1 MRRRGF
7 LLAAAG
13 TGLTSACGS
22 FTGTARGGRI
32 AVDLAFAPTQGLSPY
47 GDDGLLLSRLAV
59 VDGLTRMDTDGVIH
73 PALAAKWT
81 RTNATTWEFTLRDAR
96 FQDGERVTAE
106 AVVGALR
113 AAGRAKVKPRV
124 LSDTELEVRALGE
137 RAVRITTRTAD
148 PLLPARLANPSL
160 AVFSPAAYGKKTAK
174 DGLVDPVG
182 HATGPFTLTHLD
194 GAVSATL
201 DRFDGHWR
209 GRAAA
214 RGVDVTFVADNNA
227 RSNALR
233 SGQIELAEFVPA
245 AQALILGGRARKVA
259 TVRTTTLY
267 LNTRTGPLAD
277 PGLRA
282 AVRAGADTSALAKSV
297 YEGYAERATGLLG
310 PGFAWADGKQLPV
323 TGRAKAAKPRG
334 QRLTLATYTNR
345 AELPEVA
352 AALEQQLERAGFD
365 VRLVVKDYARLES
378 GALDGDY
385 DAFLMSRSTALDTG
399 DPVSY
404 LASDFTSG
412 GSFNI
417 SQLGDPAV
425 DAAVREAAALD
436 GTARQRA
443 VLAAEAAI
451 LRTDAAVPV
460 VHEEHLQGVGAG
472 VRGVVLDP
480 YERQFVGLE
489 TRAR

>member
-13 TGLTSACGS
+13 IGLTSACGS
-22 FTGTARGGRI
+22 FTGTSGGGRI

-73 PALAAKWT
+73 PALAAQWT
-81 RTNATTWEFTLRDAR
+81 RTNATTWEFTLRRAR
-96 FQDGERVTAE
+96 FQDGSDVTAG
-106 AVVGALR
+106 AVVDALR
-113 AAGRAKVKPRV
+113 RAGRAKVTPRV
-124 LSDTELEVRALGE
+124 LSDVKLDAEAAGE
-137 RAVRITTRTAD
+137 RTVRITTGAAD

-160 AVFSPAAYGKKTAK
+160 AVFSPKAYGK
-174 DGLVDPVG
+174 DGAVDPVG
-182 HATGPFTLTHLD
+182 TATGPFALTRLN

-227 RSNALR
+227 RANALR
-233 SGQIELAEFVPA
+233 SGQIGLAEFVPA
-245 AQALILGGRARKVA
+245 AQALVLGDRARKVA

-267 LNTRTGPLAD
+267 LNTGRGPLAD
-277 PGLRA
+277 AGLRA
-282 AVRAGADTSALAKSV
+282 AVREGIDTSALARSV
-297 YEGYAERATGLLG
+297 YEGYAERGRGLLG
-310 PGFAWADGKQLPV
+310 PGFAWAGGAQLPV
-323 TGRAKAAKPRG
+323 RGRALAVKPRG
-334 QRLTLATYTNR
+334 QRVTLATYSNR

-352 AALEQQLERAGFD
+352 AALQQQLERAGFR

-378 GALDGDY
+378 GALEGEF

-417 SQLGDPAV
+417 AQLADPDV
-425 DAAVREAAALD
+425 DAAVRDAA
-436 GTARQRA
+436 GREGRARQRA

-451 LRTDAAVPV
+451 LRTDAAVPI

-489 TRAR
+489 TRGS

>member
-13 TGLTSACGS
+13 LGFTSACGS
-22 FTGTARGGRI
+22 FTGTARGGRLG
-32 AVDLAFAPTQGLSPY
+32 VDLAFAPTQGLSPY

-59 VDGLTRMDTDGVIH
+59 VDGLTRMDADGVIH

-81 RTNATTWEFTLRDAR
+81 RTTATTWEFTLRAAR
-96 FQDGERVTAE
+96 FQDGRDVTAA
-106 AVVGALR
+106 AVARSLTE
-113 AAGRAKVKPRV
+113 AGRAKVTPRV
-124 LSDTELEVRALGE
+124 LSDVKLTAEAVGE
-137 RAVRITTRTAD
+137 RTVRITAGDAD

-160 AVFSPAAYGKKTAK
+160 AVFSPAAYRTGGA
-174 DGLVDPVG
+174 VDPVG
-182 HATGPFTLTHLD
+182 TATGPFALTKVN

-214 RGVDVTFVADNNA
+214 RGLDVTFVADNNA
-227 RSNALR
+227 RANALR
-233 SGQIELAEFVPA
+233 SGQIEVAEFVPA
-245 AQALILGGRARKVA
+245 AQALVLGGRARRVA

-267 LNTRTGPLAD
+267 LNTRKGSLAD

-282 AVRAGADTSALAKSV
+282 AVRAGVDTSALASSV
-297 YEGYAERATGLLG
+297 YEGYAERADGLLG
-310 PGFAWADGKQLPV
+310 PGFAWADGKRLPV
-323 TGRAKAAKPRG
+323 TGRAAATAPRG
-334 QRLTLATYTNR
+334 RTLTLATYTNR

-352 AALEQQLERAGFD
+352 AALGQQLKRAGFG
-365 VRLVVKDYARLES
+365 VRLVVKDYARLEA

-404 LASDFTSG
+404 LASDFTGG

-417 SQLGDPAV
+417 SQLRDARV
-425 DAAVREAAALD
+425 DAAVRDAAGREGA
-436 GTARQRA
+436 ARQRA
-443 VLAAEAAI
+443 VLAAEAAV
-451 LRTDAAVPV
+451 LRTDAVVPI

-480 YERQFVGLE
+480 YERQFIGLE
-489 TRAR
+489 TRA